1 MIELAEIAR
10 NFGANAAL
18 LIFGLRWRHGCT
30 MPAEERFL
38 ASLSDVD
45 GDLLATQVQEHGLSP
60 ADVRHPVIISALPD
74 AWWSRFTRHHEVISK
89 STLVRVGEMQ
99 ALNRSFEEAGIDVR
113 FWKGP
118 LLSLLLYGDLTTR
131 PTRDIDVLI
140 RPDDLM
146 SIRQVLRL
154 QGYVDELPLRDAA
167 IPLFMQ
173 THREWVMRRTTNE
186 RLIHYVELQWSPAMP
201 WSMSPTAQD
210 MAFSGRQVMDLG
222 RSPLP
227 VPEPETHWLML
238 AAHHGYSEGWRQLR
252 QVSDMAAFAMLPPGR
267 VNMDLLLELSERYGL
282 KRTFTVGLGLAQRLA
297 GVPVPSTFIKS
308 VNQEERLIRRFAD
321 RMLRHPIPRKSEES
335 MEAIRRQWLLAD
347 NTPARWSL
355 LRGHLRK
362 RLAPGYVELAH
373 VRLPASLAFLYT
385 PLKLMRP
392 LTRRLPI
399 H

>member
-1 MIELAEIAR
+1 MIKLAEIAR

-131 PTRDIDVLI
+131 PTRDIDILI
-140 RPDDLM
+140 RPDVLM
-146 SIRQVLRL
+146 PIREVLRT
-154 QGYVDELPLRDAA
+154 QGYVDELPLRDSA
-167 IPLFMQ
+167 IRLFMQ
-173 THREWVMRRTTNE
+173 THREWVMRRSTVNG
-186 RLIHYVELQWSPAMP
+186 LIHYVELQSSPAMP
-201 WSMSPTAQD
+201 WSMSRAARD
-210 MAFSGRQVMDLG
+210 MAFSGRQLVDLG
-222 RSPLP
+222 RSRLT
-227 VPEPETHWLML
+227 VTEPETHWLML

-252 QVSDMAAFAMLPPGR
+252 QVSDMAAFAMLSPGR
-267 VNMDLLLELSERYGL
+267 IDVDRLLDLSERFGV
-282 KRTFTVGLGLAQRLA
+282 KQTFTVGLGLAHQLT
-297 GVPVPSTFIKS
+297 GVPLPSAFINS
-308 VNQEERLIRRFAD
+308 VNQEERLIRRFAE
-321 RMLRHPIPRKSEES
+321 RLLRHPIPRKSEES

-347 NTPARWSL
+347 NAPARWSL

-373 VRLPASLAFLYT
+373 VPLPASLAFLYT

>member
-1 MIELAEIAR
+1 MIELDEITR
-10 NFGANAAL
+10 NFGPNAAP
-18 LIFGLRWRHGCT
+18 LIFGLRHRYGCI
-30 MPAEERFL
+30 MPSDEGFL
-38 ASLSDVD
+38 ASLSNVD
-45 GDLLATQVQEHGLSP
+45 GDGLLSLMRDHGLSP
-60 ADVRHPVIISALPD
+60 ADVIHPAIISVFPEE
-74 AWWSRFTRHHEVISK
+74 WWNRFLHRFSVISN
-89 STLVRVGEMQ
+89 TTMARVEEMQ
-99 ALNRSFEEAGIDVR
+99 VLNRSFEEAGVDVR

-118 LLSLLLYGDLTTR
+118 LLSLLLFGDLTTR
-131 PTRDIDVLI
+131 PTCDIDILI
-140 RPDDLM
+140 RPEDLM
-146 SIRQVLRL
+146 PTRELLRS
-154 QGYVDELPLRDAA
+154 QGYVDIQPLRDSA

-173 THREWVMRRTTNE
+173 THREWVMRRATGKW
-186 RLIHYVELQWSPAMP
+186 LVHHVELQWSPAMP

-210 MAFSGRQVMDLG
+210 MAFSGRQVVDLG

-267 VNMDLLLELSERYGL
+267 VNMDLLLQLSERYGL
-282 KRTFTVGLGLAQRLA
+282 KRTFTVGLGLAQLLA

-335 MEAIRRQWLLAD
+335 MKAIRRQWLLAD

-373 VRLPASLAFLYT
+373 VPLPSSLAFLYT